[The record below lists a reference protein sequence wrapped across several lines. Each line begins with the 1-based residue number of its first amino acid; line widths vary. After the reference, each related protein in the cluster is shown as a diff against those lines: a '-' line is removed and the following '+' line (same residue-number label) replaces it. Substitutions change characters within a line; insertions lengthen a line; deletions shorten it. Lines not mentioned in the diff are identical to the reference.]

1 MINSFDEFFKS
12 EMTGVAFD
20 YPVEAA
26 QYAWNYQQ
34 QKIDELEKKLRHI
47 NDELTMYFNSE
58 FCDEILVIETID
70 LILKGE
76 DHD

>member
-34 QKIDELEKKLRHI
+34 QKIDELEKKLKDRKSKTIQAI
-47 NDELTMYFNSE
+47 NNKGMWVGDEYMIPVNY
-58 FCDEILVIETID
+58 IEDIQND
-70 LILKGE
+70 
-76 DHD
+76 